1 MSSWMWHTWIF
12 HLNKYL
18 IFALNHLKQSP
29 FCCSSGNMCMQCTW
43 FYPHFSVPASLPP
56 YPLSLSPSFPPS
68 HTQSRSLFLSLSVS
82 WTSCSVALKYGTLC
96 RSVDHRSALH
106 PESECNVNDMM
117 IPSKAT
123 LTLLSFKLFQVQ
135 RLTSWDNEVNS
146 KAHFNVVVVL
156 ADEHTIM
163 KTISEQSRLKR
174 GNSIST

>member
-1 MSSWMWHTWIF
+1 MWHTWIF

-29 FCCSSGNMCMQCTW
+29 CCCSSGNMCMQCTR
-43 FYPHFSVPASLPP
+43 FYPHFSVPASLPFP
-56 YPLSLSPSFPPS
+56 TLSLSISSPSLSLSLSLP
-68 HTQSRSLFLSLSVS
+68 TQSLSLSLYLSVS

-123 LTLLSFKLFQVQ
+123 LTLLSFSSFKCKGWLHETMKYVTLRF
-135 RLTSWDNEVNS
+135 T
-146 KAHFNVVVVL
+146 FNL
-156 ADEHTIM
+156 MRWLRWQIN
-163 KTISEQSRLKR
+163 IQ
-174 GNSIST
+174 

>member
-1 MSSWMWHTWIF
+1 MWQIWIF

-43 FYPHFSVPASLPP
+43 FYPHFSI
-56 YPLSLSPSFPPS
+56 PLSLSLSISHRFSPSLSFS
-68 HTQSRSLFLSLSVS
+68 HSLYLSLPTVSFSLLYLSVS

-123 LTLLSFKLFQVQ
+123 LTLLSFSFFKCKGWLHETM
-135 RLTSWDNEVNS
+135 R
-146 KAHFNVVVVL
+146 
-156 ADEHTIM
+156 
-163 KTISEQSRLKR
+163 
-174 GNSIST
+174 